1 MRKFF
6 VTILFLSLPLI
17 FLHAQ
22 DESFS
27 GQYSNNGAPKFYL
40 DILDFY
46 SGKDDITRVD
56 VYVQIPY
63 TSISFIKTGKG
74 FSGDYGIS
82 VSVYDKDKQKL
93 IAEKSWKG
101 SLFAKDF
108 DESVSKNNYSLNLRS
123 FNLKPGKYY
132 IRTAIENKE
141 ARNEYTKEEMFD
153 VRNLSGN
160 IAVSD
165 IMLLNKR
172 VEDEGKNKIIPNIS
186 GNVAA
191 QKYGLPLFYEIYSK
205 KPIKLKIDYTVS
217 EKKHDVI
224 YSDTVTKMIDS
235 GRTQILN
242 TIRDS
247 SFNLGLY
254 KVNIALK
261 DSQNNTLASISKA
274 FFSRWSGVPTTIT
287 DLNTAIDE
295 LIYIASTSQINH
307 IKEAKTQKEK
317 LKRFLDFWK
326 TQYPA
331 ASTDDN
337 PVFNE
342 YYGRV
347 AYANAHF
354 SHYIEGWKTD
364 RGMVFILLG
373 PPDNIDRH
381 PFDIDSKPYQ
391 VWQYYN
397 LNVSLIF
404 VDETGF
410 GDYRLMT
417 PLTGDLSRF
426 RR

>member
-1 MRKFF
+1 MKKLF
-6 VTILFLSLPLI
+6 VTILFLFLPLAI
-17 FLHAQ
+17 LHAQ

-27 GQYSNNGAPKFYL
+27 GQYSNNEPPKFYQ
-40 DILDFY
+40 DVLDFY

-56 VYVQIPY
+56 VYIQIPY

-74 FSGDYGIS
+74 FAGEYSIS
-82 VSVYDKDKQKL
+82 VSVYDKDKEKL
-93 IAEKSWKG
+93 IAEKSWNG
-101 SLFAKDF
+101 NLFAKNF
-108 DESVSKNNYSLNLRS
+108 KESVSKNNYSLNLKS
-123 FNLKPGKYY
+123 FYLKPDKYF

-141 ARNEYTKEEMFD
+141 AKNEYTKEAMIVVRDLAKD
-153 VRNLSGN
+153 VA
-160 IAVSD
+160 ISD
-165 IMLLNKR
+165 IMLLTKR
-172 VEDEGKNKIIPNIS
+172 IEEEGKNKIIPNIS
-186 GNVAA
+186 GNVAT
-191 QKYGLPLFYEIYSK
+191 QKDGLPIFYEIYSK
-205 KPIKLKIDYTVS
+205 NPVKLKIDYTVS
-217 EKKHDVI
+217 EKRQNII
-224 YSDTVTKMIDS
+224 YSDTLTKMIDS
-235 GRTQILN
+235 GRTQIFN

-254 KVNIALK
+254 KLNIALK
-261 DSQNNTLASISKA
+261 DSQNNKLASISKE
-274 FFSRWSGVPTTIT
+274 FFSRWTGVPYTIT

-307 IKEAKTQKEK
+307 IKEAKTKKEK

-331 ASTDDN
+331 SSTEEN

-354 SHYIEGWKTD
+354 SRYIEGWKTD

-381 PFDIDSKPYQ
+381 PFDIDSKPYE

-417 PLTGDLSRF
+417 PLTGELTRF